1 MNTLRLIRWRGE
13 RHASITQRLNFAA
26 HATPEATL
34 ALVYAHESGLEP
46 DEVRQARR
54 AYGGNT
60 IPAPG
65 DRRHHPAHGGGV
77 RSDLIRARLPKL
89 ACCDGAGH
97 HGEYHGDGAAGRCR
111 RAADSVR
118 RACRGRHRDVV
129 RRRHRP
135 GRLQAAGEPR
145 PAHRTWGRSLAKA
158 CPCARMLP
166 LIVTVCLSRGA
177 RAMASGKAIV
187 RRLDAIETLGGMDV
201 LCVDKTG
208 TLTSGAGAGTS
219 GNVSRIMV
227 VKDAVSEMLPRCDTV
242 MRNGTAEPLTDRRL
256 HPLARPRAH
265 QTVARLD
272 ESGTIPSEPGN
283 GCVIISKKTSAAPYL
298 RYVWQI

>member
-1 MNTLRLIRWRGE
+1 
-13 RHASITQRLNFAA
+13 
-26 HATPEATL
+26 
-34 ALVYAHESGLEP
+34 
-46 DEVRQARR
+46 
-54 AYGGNT
+54 
-60 IPAPG
+60 
-65 DRRHHPAHGGGV
+65 
-77 RSDLIRARLPKL
+77 
-89 ACCDGAGH
+89 
-97 HGEYHGDGAAGRCR
+97 
-111 RAADSVR
+111 
-118 RACRGRHRDVV
+118 
-129 RRRHRP
+129 
-135 GRLQAAGEPR
+135 
-145 PAHRTWGRSLAKA
+145 
-158 CPCARMLP
+158 MLP

-272 ESGTIPSEPGN
+272 ESGTIPSKPRN
-283 GCVIISKKTSAAPYL
+283 GCVITSKTRPQPPYL
-298 RYVWQI
+298 QPSPRH